1 MRASSAP
8 SISASA
14 RHRTTTRCASRRDG
28 TDAPRVTLALKEWH
42 AACEAM
48 RCGRQTVLL
57 RKGGIADDAR
67 ASSFEIRSTK
77 EFALFPTNFH
87 VDAALLAREEAAAL
101 AAGAAPDMKNG
112 ESVTLA
118 LAARVTGAWIID
130 GARGLEAL
138 RALKNYHCWSDA
150 LQQTRLAYKP
160 QMGLTILELRA
171 YEAASYDH
179 ATLEADL
186 ERYGGCKSW
195 IDIDPWTPTTLRA
208 CVSDED
214 FAERGARL
222 RADLEALDATDVL
235 VKCVK

>member
-1 MRASSAP
+1 MRAVSS

-14 RHRTTTRCASRRDG
+14 RHRTTPRCASRRDG
-28 TDAPRVTLALKEWH
+28 TDTPRVTLALKEWH

-67 ASSFEIRSTK
+67 ASSFEIRST

-101 AAGAAPDMKNG
+101 AAGAAPDMKKG

-118 LAARVTGAWIID
+118 LVARVTGAWIVD

-171 YEAASYDH
+171 YEAAAGNR

-235 VKCVK
+235 VK

>member
-1 MRASSAP
+1 M
-8 SISASA
+8 
-14 RHRTTTRCASRRDG
+14 
-28 TDAPRVTLALKEWH
+28 TLALKEWH

-101 AAGAAPDMKNG
+101 AAGAAPDMKKG
-112 ESVTLA
+112 ESVRLA
-118 LAARVTGAWIID
+118 LAAGAAPDMKKGESVKLALVARVTGAWIID

-171 YEAASYDH
+171 YEAAAYDH

-235 VKCVK
+235 VAFSTVTF

>member
-1 MRASSAP
+1 MRAVSP
-8 SISASA
+8 SLSASA
-14 RHRTTTRCASRRDG
+14 RHRATPRCASRRDG

-42 AACEAM
+42 AACEAL

-67 ASSFEIRSTK
+67 ASSFEIRST

-101 AAGAAPDMKNG
+101 AAGAAPDMKKG

-118 LAARVTGAWIID
+118 LVARVTGAWIVD

-138 RALKNYHCWSDA
+138 QKLKSYHCWSDA

-171 YEAASYDH
+171 YEAAEGDV
-179 ATLEADL
+179 ATLEADV
-186 ERYGGCKSW
+186 ERFGGCKSW
-195 IDIDPWTPTTLRA
+195 VDIDPWTPTTLRV
-208 CVSDED
+208 CVRDED
-214 FAERGARL
+214 FVERGARL

-235 VKCVK
+235 AK